1 MVIRATSAEFNE
13 AKPANDDDVMA
24 LWAPTAGFADEVT
37 PCVALESHW
46 MFGADTTVNVS
57 FCGSYADDVSSAG
70 VCSCFACMT
79 GSAKELAFID
89 PEAGR
94 AGTAAI
100 GLPVACDVAE
110 IAFASACL
118 AMTKE
123 MEREVVRT
131 GALPA
136 RTEV

>member
-1 MVIRATSAEFNE
+1 MSDCA
-13 AKPANDDDVMA
+13 DD
-24 LWAPTAGFADEVT
+24 VT
-37 PCVALESHW
+37 PCIVLAAEW
-46 MFGADTTVNVS
+46 IFGAETTVSVS

-70 VCSCFACMT
+70 VCSFFAFMT
-79 GSAKELAFID
+79 GSARELAFIE

-100 GLPVACDVAE
+100 GLPAACDVAE
-110 IAFASACL
+110 MAFASACV

-136 RTEV
+136 RTGV

>member
-94 AGTAAI
+94 AELHLRLQLDDLLLWVGATR
-100 GLPVACDVAE
+100 
-110 IAFASACL
+110 S
-118 AMTKE
+118 
-123 MEREVVRT
+123 RT
-131 GALPA
+131 NCWCRWCRSYFLF
-136 RTEV
+136 